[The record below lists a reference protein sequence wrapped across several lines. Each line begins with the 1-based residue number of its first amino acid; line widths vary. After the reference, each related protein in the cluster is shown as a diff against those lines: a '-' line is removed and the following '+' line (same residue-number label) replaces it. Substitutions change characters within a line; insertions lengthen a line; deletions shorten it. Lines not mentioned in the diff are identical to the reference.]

1 MTHKTCL
8 SVQDVMQHNLIMCEQ
23 NASPV
28 FYEHVTHAIPVEQM
42 PTERLLWVTNVLQ
55 HINLINLGMGFS
67 FVPEYLLRFLA
78 DHVVILDTN
87 FEVQALNLYANYRKQ
102 NQNLALQLITQ
113 ELKRV

>member
-1 MTHKTCL
+1 M
-8 SVQDVMQHNLIMCEQ
+8 
-23 NASPV
+23 
-28 FYEHVTHAIPVEQM
+28 
-42 PTERLLWVTNVLQ
+42 
-55 HINLINLGMGFS
+55 
-67 FVPEYLLRFLA
+67 PEYLLRFLA